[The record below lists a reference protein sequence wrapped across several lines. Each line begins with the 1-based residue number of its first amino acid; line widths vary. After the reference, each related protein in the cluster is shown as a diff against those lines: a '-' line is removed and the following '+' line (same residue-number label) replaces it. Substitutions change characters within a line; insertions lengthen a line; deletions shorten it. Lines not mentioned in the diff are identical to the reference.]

1 MEKKS
6 TQATHS
12 QSSMAKFFGT
22 ALVCFVAS
30 FLGSWVFI
38 STGLVKPDSTQTI
51 THNREKIVSQEGE
64 VVESLAKKVSPSVV
78 SITTETITQSPFG
91 LSAQRAEGAGTGI
104 IISKDGY
111 VMTNKHVIG
120 DAQSVR
126 IVSNDGTV
134 YNDVDIV
141 GEDPLNDI
149 AFVKIKNVSNLT
161 PATLGDSSQVEI
173 GQKVIAIGNALGE
186 YQNSVTS
193 GIISGQ
199 GRPVLA
205 QGGANDMEEQLDN
218 LFQTDTA
225 INEGNSGGPLLNL
238 SGEVI
243 GVNTAMAEGAENIGF
258 SIPINA
264 TKGLVKSVI
273 ESGKIKK
280 AYLGVKYISLTPRV
294 ASTYNLPVKQ
304 GAYIFDDTR
313 QAVQAGSPAD
323 KAGLKDKDIVIKVN
337 QKAIDQ
343 SNGMALLL
351 AEYTPGQTVKLTIIR
366 DGKEQVIHV
375 TLGEFPRD

>member
-1 MEKKS
+1 MEKMTQTPAAQKS
-6 TQATHS
+6 SLT
-12 QSSMAKFFGT
+12 K
-22 ALVCFVAS
+22 ALSLAFVCFIAS
-30 FLGSWVFI
+30 FLGSWFFLG
-38 STGLVKPDSTQTI
+38 TGLIKPDSTQTI

-64 VVESLAKKVSPSVV
+64 VVESLTKKVSPSVV
-78 SITTETITQSPFG
+78 SITTESVTQNPFG
-91 LSAQRAEGAGTGI
+91 LSAQRSEGAGTGI

-120 DAQSVR
+120 NAESVR
-126 IVSNDGTV
+126 IVGNDGTI
-134 YNDVDIV
+134 YKDVDII

-161 PATLGDSSQVEI
+161 PAQLGDSADVEV

-205 QGGANDMEEQLDN
+205 QGADEMGEQLDN

-225 INEGNSGGPLLNL
+225 INPGNSGGPLLNL

-243 GVNTAMAEGAENIGF
+243 GINTAMAEGAENIGF

-264 TKGLVKSVI
+264 AKGLVKSVI
-273 ESGKIKK
+273 DTGKVKK
-280 AYLGVKYISLTPRV
+280 AYLGVKYLSLTPGL
-294 ASTYNLPVKQ
+294 AATYSLPTKQ
-304 GAYIFDDTR
+304 GAYIFDEER
-313 QAVQAGSPAD
+313 AAVVEGSPAD
-323 KAGLKDKDIVIKVN
+323 KAGLKDKDVVTKINN
-337 QKAIDQ
+337 QSIDQ
-343 SNGMALLL
+343 GNGMALILSQ
-351 AEYTPGQTVKLTIIR
+351 YTPGENVKLTILR
-366 DGKEQVIHV
+366 DNKEQTISV
-375 TLGEFPRD
+375 TLGEFPER

>member
-1 MEKKS
+1 
-6 TQATHS
+6 
-12 QSSMAKFFGT
+12 
-22 ALVCFVAS
+22 
-30 FLGSWVFI
+30 
-38 STGLVKPDSTQTI
+38 
-51 THNREKIVSQEGE
+51 
-64 VVESLAKKVSPSVV
+64 
-78 SITTETITQSPFG
+78 
-91 LSAQRAEGAGTGI
+91 
-104 IISKDGY
+104 
-111 VMTNKHVIG
+111 
-120 DAQSVR
+120 
-126 IVSNDGTV
+126 
-134 YNDVDIV
+134 V